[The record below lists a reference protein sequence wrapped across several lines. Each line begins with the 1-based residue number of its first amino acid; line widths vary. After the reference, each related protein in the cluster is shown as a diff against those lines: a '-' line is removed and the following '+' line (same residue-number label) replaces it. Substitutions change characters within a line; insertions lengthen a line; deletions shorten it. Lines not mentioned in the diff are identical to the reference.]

1 VPNKDVQ
8 RPLQLQDAS
17 FQVDTQTEDIVRAW
31 RVAEALDQEVHFL
44 EQELEYALALLKL
57 PPQKEDNFDSISG

>member
-1 VPNKDVQ
+1 MPNKDVQ